1 MIYLDKYGWPVVT
14 IKNRPVV
21 NFIRRLIH
29 TRKIVR
35 HWEHKSVDDADQPC
49 ASINQIMKAK
59 AVLDDKEVPDSI
71 VGEYE
76 T

>member
-1 MIYLDKYGWPVVT
+1 MESGIGKVLCWLGFHRKMTRLNAFKIWSWCEREGCPWSDK
-14 IKNRPVV
+14 
-21 NFIRRLIH
+21 LIL
-29 TRKIVR
+29 RV
-35 HWEHKSVDDADQPC
+35 
-49 ASINQIMKAK
+49 SIEQIMKAK

>member
-14 IKNRPVV
+14 IKNRPAV

-35 HWEHKSVDDADQPC
+35 HWEHKLVDDAENNNQC
-49 ASINQIMKAK
+49 AAEQGRS
-59 AVLDDKEVPDSI
+59 
-71 VGEYE
+71 
-76 T
+76 